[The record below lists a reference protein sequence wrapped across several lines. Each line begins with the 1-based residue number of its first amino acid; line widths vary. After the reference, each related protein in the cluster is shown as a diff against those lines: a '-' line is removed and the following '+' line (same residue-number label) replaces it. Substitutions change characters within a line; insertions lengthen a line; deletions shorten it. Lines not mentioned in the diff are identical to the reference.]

1 MSLRFSGFLIFVFA
15 ITLCGGIPAWAFPGS
30 DGFSSPEMV
39 MDAWSRAI
47 RQRDTEMFASCYW
60 GNARQLIVT
69 AEGSRWNVR
78 GVNAIAEGFHDLL
91 AEHSADTTGFWLPVP
106 LRYEDPEEK
115 ALQFIYRDRTYPAIN
130 MMQFEE
136 RDGLWAVGEQH
147 IYWRNLS
154 AYVPGPS
161 QRRYDTDRDGILD
174 PAEQSAMVEAYWLV
188 TTGRHGVITPVD
200 EEFDFNDDGY
210 LSATESRRA
219 RSVLFRDRLR
229 SLPTIYPEFA
239 AQYLTTNANG
249 ETTIHAANAVLRDF
263 IDSETAIRPG
273 RVQDEP
279 AHAIADFD
287 GDGWLGP
294 DEISAYAEMIVRVLA
309 AIPEPPCFSREID
322 GSTEEIVS
330 WTDANSDGVVSDTE
344 LNDLGYLVF
353 AALSGDPVVTS
364 APLCRFD
371 QNRDFLLSLPE
382 QDALRAYFAIELL
395 PQTVSRLGET
405 YPTVLLLDT
414 DGTGDL
420 NRIEISSAMEL
431 IASPRESVGSR
442 INSPLDQVMDRKP
455 EDEYLSEWEVWS
467 VVSDVLAA
475 SSRQWIESRLTD
487 STMVQ
492 FERKTGVSRAE
503 SDDEDLSLQSN
514 TAPTIASEMSVFQR
528 LARTAG
534 RSDPGSVASDDT
546 SDIEELTMPAGAV
559 GDGVVRLAARL
570 DPVFPVMYKW
580 YADQHIGYAYIE
592 NTSSEAITD
601 IIARVNIPRLVDSAI
616 DSAIIPSAEPQE
628 VIRIAIPA
636 LLNET
641 AVLAITE
648 GRTAAATVEV
658 EYTAGAGRQTISRT
672 VQLEFY
678 DRNAITWDD
687 DRKASAFVTARDDQV
702 MLFSG
707 NLHASM
713 YAEFRVGLS
722 RELQLAMLMF
732 DGLAEHGMVYRT
744 DPSSPYADYSHDQLA
759 VDYLQFP
766 RQTLVFRNGD
776 CDDLSVT
783 YAALLEAV
791 GIPAAFITTPG
802 HIFVGVG
809 LNTTEDEARRTFLF
823 PDDIIYTDSGDV
835 WLPVEVTALRGTFL
849 EAWSIAARQWRDAI
863 RHDGSRGDE
872 ARVIPVRS
880 AWQEYAPVGFSGFT
894 FPLSAPDSPR
904 VVERCLTELTQFVAR
919 EIADREAA
927 FLGRLE
933 ADPSDHELRNRLGTL
948 YARYGLMDKATAQFE
963 QIADQADFYPALL
976 NLGNTTYLAGD
987 YPEAVGYYER
997 ALTMEPESGLA
1008 MLGVARASLEVE
1020 DYPRVREA
1028 YDRLKVVS
1036 PGLASEHSYLESRGS
1051 TSSRAGDTSGRSAA
1065 VMWMDEP

>member
-1 MSLRFSGFLIFVFA
+1 
-15 ITLCGGIPAWAFPGS
+15 
-30 DGFSSPEMV
+30 
-39 MDAWSRAI
+39 
-47 RQRDTEMFASCYW
+47 
-60 GNARQLIVT
+60 
-69 AEGSRWNVR
+69 
-78 GVNAIAEGFHDLL
+78 
-91 AEHSADTTGFWLPVP
+91 
-106 LRYEDPEEK
+106 
-115 ALQFIYRDRTYPAIN
+115 
-130 MMQFEE
+130 
-136 RDGLWAVGEQH
+136 
-147 IYWRNLS
+147 
-154 AYVPGPS
+154 
-161 QRRYDTDRDGILD
+161 
-174 PAEQSAMVEAYWLV
+174 MVEAYWLV

-210 LSATESRRA
+210 ISDTESRRA
-219 RSVLFRDRLR
+219 RSVLLRDRLR
-229 SLPTIYPEFA
+229 SLPTIYPDFA
-239 AQYLTTNANG
+239 EQYLNINLNG

-263 IDSETAIRPG
+263 IDGETAIRPR
-273 RVQDEP
+273 RVQDEH
-279 AHAIADFD
+279 AHAMADFD
-287 GDGWLGP
+287 EDGWLGP

-322 GSTEEIVS
+322 GSTEEIVR
-330 WTDANSDGVVSDTE
+330 WTDANSDGVVSDME

-353 AALSGDPVVTS
+353 AALSGDPVVAS

-371 QNRDFLLSLPE
+371 QNRDFLLSVPE

-405 YPTVLLLDT
+405 YPMVLFLDT

-420 NRIEISSAMEL
+420 SRIEISSAMDL
-431 IASPRESVGSR
+431 IATPRKSVSSR
-442 INSPLDQVMDRKP
+442 VNSPLDQMLDRKP
-455 EDEYLSEWEVWS
+455 EDGYLSEWEVWS
-467 VVSDVLAA
+467 VVGNILAA
-475 SSRQWIESRLTD
+475 SSRQWIESRLTA

-492 FERKTGVSRAE
+492 FERKTGVSRVE
-503 SDDEDLSLQSN
+503 SDDEELSLQSN

-528 LARTAG
+528 LARTAR
-534 RSDPGSVASDDT
+534 RSDPGEPVSGDT
-546 SDIEELTMPAGAV
+546 SDAEKLTMPAGAV
-559 GDGVVRLAARL
+559 GDGVVRLAVRL
-570 DPVFPVMYKW
+570 EPVFPVMYKW
-580 YADQHIGYAYIE
+580 YADRHIGYAYIE
-592 NTSSEAITD
+592 NTSGEAITD
-601 IIARVNIPRLVDSAI
+601 IVARVNIPGHVDSAI

-636 LLNET
+636 LLNESS
-641 AVLAITE
+641 VLAITE

-658 EYTAGAGRQTISRT
+658 EYTAGADRQTSSRT

-713 YAEFRVGLS
+713 YAEFRTGLS

-744 DPSSPYADYSHDQLA
+744 DPSSPYADYSQDQLA

-766 RQTLVFRNGD
+766 RQTLAFRNGD
-776 CDDLSVT
+776 CDDLSVA

-791 GIPAAFITTPG
+791 GVPAAFITTPG

-849 EAWSIAARQWRDAI
+849 EAWSIAARQWRDAS
-863 RHDGSRGDE
+863 RDDGSGSE
-872 ARVIPVRS
+872 GARVTPVRS
-880 AWQEYAPVGFSGFT
+880 AWQEYAPVGLSGFT

-919 EIADREAA
+919 EIADREAT

-933 ADPSDHELRNRLGTL
+933 SDPSDHELRNRLGTL
-948 YARYGLMDKATAQFE
+948 YARYGLMEKAAVQFE
-963 QIADQADFYPALL
+963 QIVDQIDFYPAFL
-976 NLGNTTYLAGD
+976 NLGNTAYLAED
-987 YPEAVGYYER
+987 YPVALGYYER
-997 ALTMEPESGLA
+997 ALTMEPESGPA

-1036 PGLASEHSYLESRGS
+1036 PGLASEHSYLESRGG
-1051 TSSRAGDTSGRSAA
+1051 TSSRAGESSGRNAG
-1065 VMWMDEP
+1065 VIWVDEQ